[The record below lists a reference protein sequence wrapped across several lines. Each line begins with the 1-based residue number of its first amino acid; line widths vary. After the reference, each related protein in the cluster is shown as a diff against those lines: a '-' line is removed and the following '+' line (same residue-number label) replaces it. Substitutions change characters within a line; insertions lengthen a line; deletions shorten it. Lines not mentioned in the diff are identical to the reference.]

1 MDKERIIV
9 SGDPELATLIPFF
22 LDNRRKDVCI
32 IKQAMAHA
40 DYERIRIM
48 GHSIKGSGGGYGF
61 DTITELGAQIESA
74 ATARDR
80 TKITQA
86 LELLREY
93 LERVQVVYE

>member
-1 MDKERIIV
+1 MDKERIVV
-9 SGDPELATLIPFF
+9 SGDPDLAALIPCF
-22 LDNRRKDVCI
+22 LDNRLKDLCI
-32 IKQAMAHA
+32 MKEAMAHA
-40 DYERIRIM
+40 DYERIRIL

-80 TKITQA
+80 VQITQA
-86 LELLREY
+86 LELLKEY

>member
-1 MDKERIIV
+1 MDKKRIVV
-9 SGDPELATLIPFF
+9 SGDPDLAALIPCF
-22 LDNRRKDVCI
+22 LDNRLKDLCI
-32 IKQAMAHA
+32 MKEAMAHA
-40 DYERIRIM
+40 DYERIRIL

-80 TKITQA
+80 VQITQA
-86 LELLREY
+86 LELLKEY